1 MKKLASA
8 LLVPALLV
16 NAVGVQSIFEFMPIA
31 HAYHSA
37 QNPVDSNYV
46 RTHTDKDNTEV
57 KFEDP
62 NLKIA
67 INEVL
72 SHITGT
78 TRAGDQKVTIGE
90 MKTIRF
96 GKGNTGSSDQLSWDE
111 IAHWSAPPYNASSR
125 IKYPAYPVFAFRE
138 LRSLEGLQYLVN
150 TEDLNLSAAKLSN
163 PQALEPLKDLTQ
175 LKSLNLYQALRD
187 GSQNFS
193 PSTTVLES
201 LKNLSNLQNLHLNT
215 NALTSEHVAAL
226 KDLQN
231 LKTLLVSGNKILDL
245 KKAFNSGGFA
255 NLGGNSAFEN
265 QKIVLDTTKRLFE
278 NPLKDYNGNV
288 IPVVETADIKNVDAN
303 GNPKQDGGYIKI
315 LNLNGA
321 GNVEIRWSQPIGQY
335 GNQKFT
341 GVIALKY
348 SLSAVPE
355 FDSITEVSNNATNT
369 LAKAGNTITVSL
381 NLKDKAT
388 WKAGNTLEYC
398 IGDDTSCAVTN
409 DSNYKSIGAF
419 TKADDSVKTRNKTI
433 TV

>member
-16 NAVGVQSIFEFMPIA
+16 NAVGVQSIFEFMPTA
-31 HAYHSA
+31 HAYTSA
-37 QNPVDSNYV
+37 QNPVDSNHV
-46 RTHTDKDNTEV
+46 RTNTDKDNTEV

-341 GVIALKY
+341 GIIALKY
-348 SLSAVPE
+348 NLSAVPE